1 MDITRLKMAKQRV
14 EYNLNE
20 IRKLV
25 AECEQDVLK
34 NLKITLEH
42 YLSDYTLDNIINE
55 AISNCPDAKTITLRY
70 TMDNIYLDGM
80 TITYGN
86 VRLNNKDIIKDAEFN
101 YGKLVSFSSIDYL
114 YDYEIRSMF
123 LHPYQDLAGGKHHIC
138 SNNRELLI
146 TMQPI
151 LVKILTDYGLQI
163 VDIKIDKL
171 DITFSY
177 LDIIVRNPVY

>member
-20 IRKLV
+20 IRKLI
-25 AECEQDVLK
+25 AECEQDVLQ
-34 NLKITLEH
+34 NLKIILEH

-70 TMDNIYLDGM
+70 TMNNVYLDGM
-80 TITYGN
+80 TITYSGAK
-86 VRLNNKDIIKDAEFN
+86 LNNKDIIKDVEIN
-101 YGKLVSFSSIDYL
+101 YDQLVAFSSIDYL

-123 LHPYQDLAGGKHHIC
+123 LHPYQDLGGSKHYI
-138 SNNRELLI
+138 SSDNKGLLLRA
-146 TMQPI
+146 QPI
-151 LVKILTDYGLQI
+151 LIKILTNYGLQI
-163 VDIKIDKL
+163 VDIKIDNF
-171 DITFSY
+171 DITRSY

>member
-70 TMDNIYLDGM
+70 TMDNVYLDGM
-80 TITYGN
+80 TITYSA
-86 VRLNNKDIIKDAEFN
+86 RLNNKDIVKDAEFD
-101 YGKLVSFSSIDYL
+101 YDKLVAFSSIDYL
-114 YDYEIRSMF
+114 YEYEIRSMF
-123 LHPYQDLAGGKHHIC
+123 LHPYQDLAGSKHYISSDNKGLLASC
-138 SNNRELLI
+138 SPFI
-146 TMQPI
+146 S
-151 LVKILTDYGLQI
+151 KILTDYGLQI
-163 VDIKIDKL
+163 VDIKIDNF
-171 DITFSY
+171 DITRSY